1 MILVLTF
8 PLNKVNKVSRWRQSL
23 ILLVLPGRAGSMAD
37 AVEDMEVASFKKGNR
52 KRLLLLLWFNSKSI
66 GMFLT
71 LPEDACT
78 FS

>member
-8 PLNKVNKVSRWRQSL
+8 HLNKVNNVSQWRQSL
-23 ILLVLPGRAGSMAD
+23 KLLVLPGRAGSMAD

-52 KRLLLLLWFNSKSI
+52 KRLLLLLLFNSKSI
-66 GMFLT
+66 GLFLT

>member
-8 PLNKVNKVSRWRQSL
+8 HLNKVNNVSRWKQSL
-23 ILLVLPGRAGSMAD
+23 KLLVIPGRAGSMAD

-52 KRLLLLLWFNSKSI
+52 KRLLLLLWLNSKSI
-66 GMFLT
+66 GLFLM

>member
-1 MILVLTF
+1 MILVLTLH
-8 PLNKVNKVSRWRQSL
+8 LNKVNNVSRWKQSL
-23 ILLVLPGRAGSMAD
+23 KLLVLPGRAGSMAD

-52 KRLLLLLWFNSKSI
+52 KRLLLLLLFNSKSF
-66 GMFLT
+66 GLFLT

>member
-1 MILVLTF
+1 MLVLAF
-8 PLNKVNKVSRWRQSL
+8 HLNKVNNVSRKKQSL
-23 ILLVLPGRAGSMAD
+23 KLLVLPGRAGSMAD

-52 KRLLLLLWFNSKSI
+52 KRLLLLLWLNSKST
-66 GMFLT
+66 GLFST

>member
-8 PLNKVNKVSRWRQSL
+8 HLNKVNNVSRWRQSL
-23 ILLVLPGRAGSMAD
+23 KLLVLPGRAGSMAD

-52 KRLLLLLWFNSKSI
+52 KRLLLLLLFNSKSI
-66 GMFLT
+66 GLFLT